1 MKRTR
6 VLLQHRQPERS
17 ERMFD
22 ILLTLTAV
30 ARRLGVPP
38 VLLCD
43 LEPMR
48 PASRGEEALYDLAE
62 ARRHL
67 RDRGIALRPDD
78 DPELM
83 PLAAI
88 AHHPNVPEFLLRGM
102 PPAGPAGLTGQPLYR
117 LADARAYLRREGVIL
132 VDGEPVLVR

>member
-1 MKRTR
+1 MTSAQVPLRH
-6 VLLQHRQPERS
+6 LQPERS

-22 ILLTLTAV
+22 ILLTMTAV

-38 VLLCD
+38 VLLGD

-67 RDRGIALRPDD
+67 RDRGIPLRPDD

-88 AHHPNVPEFLLRGM
+88 ARHLSVPEFMLRGM
-102 PPAGPAGLTGQPLYR
+102 PAAGPASLAGQPLYR
-117 LADARAYLRREGVIL
+117 IAEARAYLRRQGVIF

>member
-1 MKRTR
+1 
-6 VLLQHRQPERS
+6 
-17 ERMFD
+17 MFD

-30 ARRLGVPP
+30 ARRLGVSPI
-38 VLLCD
+38 LLGD

-83 PLAAI
+83 PLAVVARQL
-88 AHHPNVPEFLLRGM
+88 NVPEFLLRGM
-102 PPAGPAGLTGQPLYR
+102 APAGPAGLAGQPLYR
-117 LADARAYLRREGVIL
+117 IADARAYLRREGVIF

>member
-1 MKRTR
+1 MFD
-6 VLLQHRQPERS
+6 VLLT
-17 ERMFD
+17 M
-22 ILLTLTAV
+22 TAV

-38 VLLCD
+38 VLLGD

-67 RDRGIALRPDD
+67 RDRGIALRHDD
-78 DPELM
+78 DPEPM
-83 PLAAI
+83 PLAAV
-88 AHHPNVPEFLLRGM
+88 ARQLNVPQYLLFGL
-102 PPAGPAGLTGQPLYR
+102 PAATLPVSAGQPLYR
-117 LADARAYLRREGVIL
+117 IAEAKAFLRRQGVIF